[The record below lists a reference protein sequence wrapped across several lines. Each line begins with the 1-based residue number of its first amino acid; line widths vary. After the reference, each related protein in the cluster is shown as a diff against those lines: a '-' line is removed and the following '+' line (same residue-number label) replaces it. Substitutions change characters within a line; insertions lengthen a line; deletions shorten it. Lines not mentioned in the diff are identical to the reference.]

1 LRHQPLLDG
10 IQNLEKMQRNQ
21 FLKMLASIPL
31 VANGMKLKALESVTN
46 GFTNSIKTPLLFIG
60 HGHPMNALQD
70 NNFTQSLAKL
80 GDKLEKPNAI
90 MLVSAH
96 WQTKG
101 TFVSVN
107 SMPKAIYDFG
117 GMDALR
123 QIKYEPKGH
132 PEFARQVIK
141 TASIYNIQEDHNMGL
156 DHGAWTILKHL
167 FPKADVPV
175 FELSIDSTQPTT
187 YHFQLANALKKMR
200 EKGVLIIGSGNIV
213 HNLKILDWNNI
224 NAKPIDWAVEF
235 DELVKAKLN
244 ALDFQA
250 LVNYKQFGKI
260 SEMAH
265 PTNEHYL
272 PMLYTLGLADK
283 NEEIKYIF
291 EGFQYGS
298 ASMRCFQIS

>member
-1 LRHQPLLDG
+1 MER
-10 IQNLEKMQRNQ
+10 IQ
-21 FLKMLASIPL
+21 FLKMFASIPL
-31 VANGMKLKALESVTN
+31 ISSEMKLKAFESISN
-46 GFTNSIKTPLLFIG
+46 GFSNSKKTPLIFIG
-60 HGHPMNALQD
+60 HGHPMNALLD
-70 NNFTQSLAKL
+70 NNFTQTLTKL
-80 GDKLEKPNAI
+80 GESLEKPNAI
-90 MLVSAH
+90 MIVSAH

-101 TFVSVN
+101 TFVSTN
-107 SMPKAIYDFG
+107 QTPKAIYDFG
-117 GMDALR
+117 GMDVLR

-132 PEFARQVIK
+132 PEFAKQVVKNAPIF
-141 TASIYNIQEDHNMGL
+141 NIQKDHSMGL
-156 DHGAWTILKHL
+156 DHGAWTVLKHL
-167 FPKADVPV
+167 YPKADIPV
-175 FELSIDSTQPTT
+175 FELSIDSSQPNT

-224 NAKPIDWAVEF
+224 DAKPMDWAVEF

-244 ALDFQA
+244 NLDFQA
-250 LVNYKQFGKI
+250 LVNYQQFGKL

-272 PMLYTLGLADK
+272 PMLYILGLADK
-283 NEEIKYIF
+283 NENVKYIF

>member
-1 LRHQPLLDG
+1 MER
-10 IQNLEKMQRNQ
+10 IQ
-21 FLKMLASIPL
+21 FLKMFASIPL
-31 VANGMKLKALESVTN
+31 IASGMKLKAFESISN
-46 GFTNSIKTPLLFIG
+46 GFSNSKKTPLIFIG
-60 HGHPMNALQD
+60 HGHPMNALLD
-70 NNFTQSLAKL
+70 NNFTQTLAKL
-80 GDKLEKPNAI
+80 GKSLEKPNAI
-90 MLVSAH
+90 MIVSAH

-101 TFVSVN
+101 TFVSTN
-107 SMPKAIYDFG
+107 RTPKAIYDFG
-117 GMDALR
+117 GMDVLR

-132 PEFARQVIK
+132 PEFAKQIVKNAPIF
-141 TASIYNIQEDHNMGL
+141 NIQEDHSMGL
-156 DHGAWTILKHL
+156 DHGAWTVLKHL
-167 FPKADVPV
+167 YPKADIPV
-175 FELSIDSTQPTT
+175 FELSIDSSQPTT

-224 NAKPIDWAVEF
+224 DAKPMEWAVEF

-244 ALDFQA
+244 NLDFQA
-250 LVNYKQFGKI
+250 LVNYQQFGKL

-272 PMLYTLGLADK
+272 PMLYILGLADK
-283 NEEIKYIF
+283 NENVKYIF